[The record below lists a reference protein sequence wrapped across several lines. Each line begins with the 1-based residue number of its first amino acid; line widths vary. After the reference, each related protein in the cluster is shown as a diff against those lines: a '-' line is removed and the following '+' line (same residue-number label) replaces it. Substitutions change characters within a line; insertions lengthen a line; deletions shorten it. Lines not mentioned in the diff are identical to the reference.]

1 MMSYKR
7 SLKPNAQALRRE
19 MTPEEKHLWYD
30 FLKKLPVTVNRQ
42 KVIGGFIVDF
52 YISSARLAIEID
64 GRQHLM
70 AEHIESDKA
79 RDAQLLERGI
89 RVFRCSNDD
98 INKRFKTVCDMLLD
112 ILEIKASEVDFS

>member
-1 MMSYKR
+1 MANNKLLTSF
-7 SLKPNAQALRRE
+7 SQELRKE
-19 MTPEEKHLWYD
+19 MTREESHIWYD
-30 FLKKLPVTVNRQ
+30 FLKKLPLTVNRQ